1 MERNLPIP
9 ESFEK
14 IAGLNQAEQWP
25 KWLRRFSRYRT
36 ASGLAK
42 QADSEQV
49 STLLYAM
56 GDCADDILITL
67 GVDESTAK
75 YDEVI
80 TALNKYFN
88 LRKNTIVERAKF
100 NKRTQ
105 RPGESVDS
113 FINDLYRLA
122 EDCEYGT
129 LKEELIRDR
138 IVVGVLDDALSDHL
152 QSREDL
158 NLAKAVQLSRQAE
171 ARKQNKPVVRGE
183 SEGTNSNPTVEHV
196 GFKHKPTTSNM
207 RGTSFTSHSQGSG
220 KPSMLSQG
228 NCQWCGRDRHSR
240 VNCPAK
246 DAKCHQCGKIGHFQS
261 VCRSGKPP
269 PSKQG
274 KVHEVDGAGGY
285 DDSFLDEIPFL
296 GEVGETDKRYWS
308 ADVQVNGNET
318 HFKLDTGA
326 AVSVLS
332 DSTPWLDRSILQP
345 TSKKLHGAGGKV
357 LTVIGQME
365 ANLQYHDKQI
375 TETMYV
381 IENQPC
387 SLLSRK
393 ACTDLKLIVLV
404 GELDKQE
411 NSHANFRSEFPELF
425 RGLGHLKR
433 AHHITLSADAK
444 PHCLYTPRKVPHPL
458 LPKVKKELDSMLK
471 LGVISQVS
479 EPTKWCSGMVPVP
492 KPNGSIRICVDLT
505 QLNKAV
511 EREVHPMSSVDESLA
526 KLGKSSMFSKLDA
539 NSGFWQVPLDEES
552 RLLTTFI
559 TPYGRFCFNRLPF
572 GIASAP
578 EVFQKTMSS
587 ILEGLDGVICHMDD
601 VLIHGQNQEE
611 HDTRVR
617 AVLQRL
623 HEAGLTLNDKCEFS
637 QQRVKFLG
645 HIIDETGVKVD
656 PNKTRAIREFPAPR
670 NVKELQRFMGMVNQV
685 GKFIPGLADMNE
697 PLRQLLSKDNTWN
710 WGGEQQRSF
719 EQIKDKLVS
728 PEGLAHYDP
737 GLPTIIAAD
746 ASNTGMGAVLYQV
759 QSDGKRRPVCYAS
772 RSLTETEQRYAV
784 IEKEALATTWAC
796 EKFTDYVLG
805 LHFQVET
812 DHKPLVTLLNSKE
825 LAKMPPRLQRFRLRM
840 MRFDARTVYVP
851 GTQQLTADT
860 LSRAPVAM
868 PGEGDI
874 ALVDEVETFASATTT
889 SLPATKERLDQ
900 IREAQKSD
908 EICAQ
913 IRQYC
918 IEGWPDY
925 MPHNPVLKQY
935 YEQRGHL
942 TVVDDLLIYDERLV
956 IPTILRMDILQKLH
970 QGHLGITKCRARAKE
985 SVWWPG
991 LSANVEEMISRCITC
1006 AINRQETKEPLMTS
1020 SFPTRPWERLGMDL
1034 FEHKGKLFLIVVDY
1048 YSRWIEVKVLRGQSS
1063 EAVIQS
1069 LKEIFAVHG
1078 IPDLVIS
1085 DNGPQFANE
1094 NFKKFTKEYGFVH
1107 TTSSP
1112 RYPQANGEAERGVRT
1127 VKALLRKNEDI
1138 QLALLSYRSTPLQNG
1153 MAPCELLMGR
1163 RLRTQLPVLPQTLMP
1178 RVQTQDLEN
1187 VKKREDR
1194 YRTNQTANYD
1204 RRHSSQVLREL
1215 QPGDAVWVRDQSRFG
1230 QVVGKAE
1237 QPRSYHIQTNQGMVR
1252 RNRSALVALQKQPS
1266 TTPQQDPPEDVYAEM
1281 PQENQV
1287 WEPGASSSPPGD
1299 QQVARGRQRDSQP
1312 STPGSPPEMR
1322 TRSGRLVKPP
1332 PRLSL

>member
-1 MERNLPIP
+1 
-9 ESFEK
+9 
-14 IAGLNQAEQWP
+14 
-25 KWLRRFSRYRT
+25 
-36 ASGLAK
+36 
-42 QADSEQV
+42 
-49 STLLYAM
+49 
-56 GDCADDILITL
+56 
-67 GVDESTAK
+67 
-75 YDEVI
+75 
-80 TALNKYFN
+80 
-88 LRKNTIVERAKF
+88 
-100 NKRTQ
+100 
-105 RPGESVDS
+105 
-113 FINDLYRLA
+113 
-122 EDCEYGT
+122 
-129 LKEELIRDR
+129 
-138 IVVGVLDDALSDHL
+138 
-152 QSREDL
+152 
-158 NLAKAVQLSRQAE
+158 
-171 ARKQNKPVVRGE
+171 
-183 SEGTNSNPTVEHV
+183 
-196 GFKHKPTTSNM
+196 
-207 RGTSFTSHSQGSG
+207 
-220 KPSMLSQG
+220 
-228 NCQWCGRDRHSR
+228 
-240 VNCPAK
+240 
-246 DAKCHQCGKIGHFQS
+246 
-261 VCRSGKPP
+261 
-269 PSKQG
+269 
-274 KVHEVDGAGGY
+274 
-285 DDSFLDEIPFL
+285 
-296 GEVGETDKRYWS
+296 
-308 ADVQVNGNET
+308 
-318 HFKLDTGA
+318 
-326 AVSVLS
+326 
-332 DSTPWLDRSILQP
+332 
-345 TSKKLHGAGGKV
+345 
-357 LTVIGQME
+357 
-365 ANLQYHDKQI
+365 
-375 TETMYV
+375 MYV

-393 ACTDLKLIVLV
+393 ACSDLRLIVVV
-404 GELDKQE
+404 GELE
-411 NSHANFRSEFPELF
+411 NQGDTQANFRAEYPELF
-425 RGLGHLKR
+425 QGLGHLKQT
-433 AHHITLSADAK
+433 HHITLSADAK
-444 PHCLYTPRKVPHPL
+444 PHCLYAPRKVPHPL
-458 LPKVKKELDSMLK
+458 LPKVKKQLDSMLEQ
-471 LGVISQVS
+471 GVISRVS

-505 QLNKAV
+505 HLNKAV
-511 EREVHPMSSVDESLA
+511 EREIHPMSSVDESLA

-578 EVFQKTMSS
+578 EVFQKTMST

-601 VLIHGQNQEE
+601 VLIHGQNQKE

-623 HEAGLTLNDKCEFS
+623 QVAGLTLNDKCEFS

-645 HIIDETGVKVD
+645 HIIDETGVRVD

-697 PLRQLLSKDNTWN
+697 PLRQLLCKDSAWH

-719 EQIKDKLVS
+719 EQIKDRLVS
-728 PEGLAHYDP
+728 PEVLAHYDP

-784 IEKEALATTWAC
+784 IEKEALAATWAC

-812 DHKPLVTLLNSKE
+812 DHKPLVALLNSKE

-840 MRFDARTVYVP
+840 MRFDARTVYIP
-851 GTQQLTADT
+851 GKQQLTADT
-860 LSRAPVAM
+860 LSRAPVMM
-868 PGEGDI
+868 PGKGEA
-874 ALVDEVETFASATTT
+874 ALVDEVETFASATT
-889 SLPATKERLDQ
+889 SNLPATNERLDE
-900 IREAQKSD
+900 IRKAQKSD

-918 IEGWPDY
+918 TKGWPDY

-991 LSANVEEMISRCITC
+991 LSRNVEEMISRCMTC
-1006 AINRQETKEPLMTS
+1006 AIHRQEKKEPLMTS

-1048 YSRWIEVKVLRGQSS
+1048 YSRWIEVKLLRGQSS
-1063 EAVIQS
+1063 EAVILS

-1094 NFKKFTKEYGFVH
+1094 NFKKFTMDYGFVH

-1127 VKALLRKNEDI
+1127 VKTLLRKNEDI

-1178 RVQTQDLEN
+1178 RVQSQNLDN

-1194 YRTNQTANYD
+1194 YRTNQMENYN
-1204 RRHSSQVLREL
+1204 RRHSSQELPDL
-1215 QPGDAVWVRDQSRFG
+1215 QPGDTVWVRDQSRFG
-1230 QVVGKAE
+1230 EVVGNAQ
-1237 QPRSYHIQTNQGMVR
+1237 QPKSYHVQTNQGIVR
-1252 RNRSALVALQKQPS
+1252 RNRSALVALQGQPP
-1266 TTPQQDPPEDVYAEM
+1266 TTPQQCPPVRVYAEM
-1281 PQENQV
+1281 PEENRAG
-1287 WEPGASSSPPGD
+1287 EPEAPMSPPRA
-1299 QQVARGRQRDSQP
+1299 QQVTRGRQGDP
-1312 STPGSPPEMR
+1312 MPGAPPETR
-1322 TRSGRLVKPP
+1322 TRSGRLVKQPQ
-1332 PRLSL
+1332 RLSI